1 VANVGR
7 PIVTNGGGCGVTVRK
22 CMNRLRS
29 GVVRGIGRGIGVLDG
44 GPHRARGEGEICR
57 GCSRFLLLNFL
68 LGRRWRNDF
77 GLFVK
82 I

>member
-1 VANVGR
+1 MGSLWRSCAR
-7 PIVTNGGGCGVTVRK
+7 VRE
-22 CMNRLRS
+22 RS
-29 GVVRGIGRGIGVLDG
+29 ELWFGVVRWIGRGIGVLDG